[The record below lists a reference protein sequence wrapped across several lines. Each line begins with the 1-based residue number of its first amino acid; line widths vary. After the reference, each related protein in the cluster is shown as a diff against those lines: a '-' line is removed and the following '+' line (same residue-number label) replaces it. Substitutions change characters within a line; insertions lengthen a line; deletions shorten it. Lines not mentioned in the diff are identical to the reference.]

1 MYRKT
6 NNAFVFTGLL
16 AAAVFCGVAS
26 TSSHSEA
33 RSIAAPAS
41 SVINVNVSFDMQMPL
56 ANNEANTLSDAQTR
70 GRKMIYRQAV
80 AECPVLLETIAA
92 TCSLTRL
99 NVSTRINR
107 RNNNQ
112 EQFLH
117 LNGNAQFA
125 ITLQVAE

>member
-6 NNAFVFTGLL
+6 NNACVFTGLM
-16 AAAVFCGVAS
+16 AAAVFCGLAS

-41 SVINVNVSFDMQMPL
+41 SFINVNVSFDMQMPL
-56 ANNEANTLSDAQTR
+56 ADDEMNTLSDAQTR

-80 AECPVLLETIAA
+80 AECPILLEAIAA

>member
-1 MYRKT
+1 MYRKID
-6 NNAFVFTGLL
+6 NAFVFSGLL
-16 AAAVFCGVAS
+16 AAAVFCGLAS

-41 SVINVNVSFDMQMPL
+41 SFINVNVSFDMQMPL
-56 ANNEANTLSDAQTR
+56 ADDEINTLSDAQTR

-80 AECPVLLETIAA
+80 GECPILLEAIAA
-92 TCSLTRL
+92 SCSLTRL

>member
-6 NNAFVFTGLL
+6 TTAFALTTLLTIAGVLGLTF
-16 AAAVFCGVAS
+16 V
-26 TSSHSEA
+26 SSQGEA
-33 RSIAAPAS
+33 RSLAPPAS
-41 SVINVNVSFDMQMPL
+41 SFVNVNVSFDMQMPL
-56 ANNEANTLSDAQTR
+56 ADDETNTLSDAQTR

-80 AECPVLLETIAA
+80 TECPILLEAIAA

-99 NVSTRINR
+99 NVSTSINR

-112 EQFLH
+112 EHFLH

>member
-1 MYRKT
+1 MYCKT
-6 NNAFVFTGLL
+6 TTAFALTTLLTVAGALGLTL
-16 AAAVFCGVAS
+16 V
-26 TSSHSEA
+26 SSQGEA
-33 RSIAAPAS
+33 RSLAAPAS
-41 SVINVNVSFDMQMPL
+41 SVVNVNVSFDMQMPL
-56 ANNEANTLSDAQTR
+56 ADDEMNTLSDAQTS

-80 AECPVLLETIAA
+80 AECPILLEAIAA

-125 ITLQVAE
+125 ITLQVTE

>member
-6 NNAFVFTGLL
+6 NNAFVFTGLM
-16 AAAVFCGVAS
+16 AAAVFCGLAS
-26 TSSHSEA
+26 TSSYSEA

-56 ANNEANTLSDAQTR
+56 ADDETNTLSDAQTR

-80 AECPVLLETIAA
+80 AECPILLETIAA

-112 EQFLH
+112 KQFLH